1 MTATSA
7 MARLLGFPGRP
18 DSAGGPDDSPRRRR
32 GPHGENVQGREGTRE
47 FGTLVRAHPAELVH
61 IDHVKYLPRR

>member
-7 MARLLGFPGRP
+7 MARLRGSPAGLIRRAGRMTP
-18 DSAGGPDDSPRRRR
+18 PRGGGVLTGR
-32 GPHGENVQGREGTRE
+32 NVQGREGARE